1 MNKGETVSNRLL
13 FEKEKIK
20 VGSFKTWPIIKNTTC
35 RSMNFIF
42 RDYVTL
48 RVT

>member
-20 VGSFKTWPIIKNTTC
+20 VGSIQAP
-35 RSMNFIF
+35 SPFI
-42 RDYVTL
+42 DLSVGA
-48 RVT
+48 